1 MVNWSDAESATS
13 RGMAV
18 SLYWE
23 QKIATHDALQHV
35 PYVSFWREYR
45 RRFPNIPIELHKL
58 HPPAER
64 CEIDYKGDAPGLG
77 YIDRQTREYI
87 P

>member
-1 MVNWSDAESATS
+1 
-13 RGMAV
+13 MAV

-23 QKIATHDALQHV
+23 QRVVTNEDLHQV

-45 RRFPNIPIELHKL
+45 RRFPNIPIGLLKL

-64 CEIDYKGDAPGLG
+64 CEIDYKGDAAGPG
-77 YIDRQTREYI
+77 YIDRHTRE
-87 P
+87 